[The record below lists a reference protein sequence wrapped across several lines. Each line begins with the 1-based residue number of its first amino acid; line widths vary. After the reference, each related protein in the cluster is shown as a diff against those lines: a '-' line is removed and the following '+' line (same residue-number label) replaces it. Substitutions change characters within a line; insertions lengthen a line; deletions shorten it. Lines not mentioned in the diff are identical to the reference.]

1 MTEAKREIFGPVLGE
16 ISQKEIRT
24 ADLIAKA
31 LLNSGEQRS
40 QVNLRLPD
48 GREIQGVA
56 FRATDGTPVV
66 VTEEFIATGN
76 KVNKLVQYLPRK

>member
-16 ISQKEIRT
+16 ISQKEIRA

-56 FRATDGTPVV
+56 FIASDGKPIV
-66 VTEEFIATGN
+66 VTDEFLVTGN
-76 KVNKLVQYLPRK
+76 KRNKINRFLPRK